1 MDIWH
6 ATVYAYGKIYDEDRV
21 GREAAQQ
28 WVAEK
33 LNELG
38 YAGESRW
45 ECDTDVCQAKMRP
58 DLTARVQRR
67 T

>member
-6 ATVYAYGKIYDEDRV
+6 ATVYANGSVYDEDRI

-28 WVAEK
+28 WVVEK
-33 LNELG
+33 LGQLG
-38 YAGESRW
+38 HAGQIEW
-45 ECDTDVCQAKMRP
+45 KCNADLCEAKMRP
-58 DLTARVQRR
+58 GLTVRVQRR

>member
-6 ATVYAYGKIYDEDRV
+6 ATVYAHGNVYDEDRLS
-21 GREAAQQ
+21 REAAQQ

-33 LNELG
+33 VAELG
-38 YAGESRW
+38 YAGGIHWDCNSDMCEVSI
-45 ECDTDVCQAKMRP
+45 RP
-58 DLTARVQRR
+58 DLSARIQG